1 MAIIKLHYAYPSSPI
16 GGRNGCF
23 YTQGANGK
31 LARRVKYENEVDAIN
46 DIAKRYPGTTVEFQ
60 FGGPER
66 ADPFRKFGP
75 PTVVV
80 SAMDYTRRPA

>member
-1 MAIIKLHYAYPSSPI
+1 MVIVKLHYAYPSSQI

-31 LARRVKYENEVDAIN
+31 LARRVKYESESDAIN
-46 DIAKRYPGTTVEFQ
+46 DIAKRYSGAIVEFH

-66 ADPFRKFGP
+66 ADPFRKIGSP
-75 PTVVV
+75 AIVV
-80 SAMDYTRRPA
+80 SARDYTRRPV

>member
-1 MAIIKLHYAYPSSPI
+1 MATVKLHYAYPSSPI

-31 LARRVKYENEVDAIN
+31 LARRVKYENEFDAIN
-46 DIAKRYPGTTVEFQ
+46 DIAKRYPGAVVEFH

-75 PTVVV
+75 PAIVV